1 MMVLDTHALI
11 WWVSDAPELSR
22 GAKNAIHKTLRANE
36 RLLVSA
42 ITAWEIALL
51 VKKQRPVLAMD
62 AVEWIAATE
71 SIERIQ
77 QVPIDRKLA
86 IQSQSLPGEFHPD
99 PADRFIDALA
109 RQHNVSLITADE
121 RIHRYP
127 HVNTVW

>member
-51 VKKQRPVLAMD
+51 VKKQRLVLTMD
-62 AVEWIAATE
+62 VVEWIAATE
-71 SIERIQ
+71 SIEGIQ
-77 QVPIDRKLA
+77 HVPIDHKSVSYTHLT
-86 IQSQSLPGEFHPD
+86 LPTSG
-99 PADRFIDALA
+99 
-109 RQHNVSLITADE
+109 
-121 RIHRYP
+121 
-127 HVNTVW
+127 

>member
-51 VKKQRPVLAMD
+51 VKKQRLVLTMD
-62 AVEWIAATE
+62 VVEWIAATE
-71 SIERIQ
+71 SIEGIQ
-77 QVPIDRKLA
+77 HVPIDHKLA
-86 IQSQSLPGEFHPD
+86 VQSQSLPGEFHPD
-99 PADRFIDALA
+99 PADRFIVALA
-109 RQHNVSLITADE
+109 RKHNASLITADE

>member
-51 VKKQRPVLAMD
+51 VKKRRLVLTMD
-62 AVEWIAATE
+62 VVEWIAATE
-71 SIERIQ
+71 SIEGIQ
-77 QVPIDRKLA
+77 HVPIDHKLA
-86 IQSQSLPGEFHPD
+86 VQSQSLPGEFHPD
-99 PADRFIDALA
+99 PVDRFIVALA
-109 RQHNVSLITADE
+109 RQHNVGLITADE

>member
-51 VKKQRPVLAMD
+51 VKKQRLVLTMD
-62 AVEWIAATE
+62 VVEWIAATE
-71 SIERIQ
+71 SIEGIQ
-77 QVPIDRKLA
+77 HVPIDHKLA
-86 IQSQSLPGEFHPD
+86 VQSQSLPGAFHPD
-99 PADRFIDALA
+99 PADRFIVALA
-109 RQHNVSLITADE
+109 RQHNANLITADE